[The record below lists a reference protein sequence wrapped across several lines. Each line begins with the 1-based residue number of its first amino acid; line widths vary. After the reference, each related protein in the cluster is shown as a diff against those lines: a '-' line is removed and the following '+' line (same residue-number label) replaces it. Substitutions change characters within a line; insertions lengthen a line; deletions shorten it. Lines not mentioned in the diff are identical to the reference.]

1 MRDQC
6 GERAVR
12 EIPQVQ
18 DSGNAKF
25 VSGVGAKERR
35 VVGKDLGRAGADHAE
50 AEDGNIDHV
59 KTFPRRGAIQIE
71 IIIARF
77 FPECKQIS

>member
-1 MRDQC
+1 MRQIDF
-6 GERAVR
+6 RY
-12 EIPQVQ
+12 
-18 DSGNAKF
+18 
-25 VSGVGAKERR
+25 
-35 VVGKDLGRAGADHAE
+35 DLLPLKNRLFRLALRITLDHAE